1 MIWIWREVL
10 SRMITDAQFL
20 EQDAQM
26 LDIFKDEAR
35 DESSK
40 SSQVD
45 QISLS
50 ELELEDL
57 RRIERIVERA
67 KFTLV
72 VENSVSFLFKTLG
85 SGISELA
92 TATVGV
98 VKSAS
103 PKNAAKKITDDKE

>member
-1 MIWIWREVL
+1 
-10 SRMITDAQFL
+10 MITDAQFL

-26 LDIFKDEAR
+26 LDIFKEEVR
-35 DESSK
+35 GESST
-40 SSQVD
+40 SIQVD

-67 KFTLV
+67 RFTLV
-72 VENSVSFLFKTLG
+72 VEHSVSFLFKTLG
-85 SGISELA
+85 SGVSELA

-98 VKSAS
+98 VKSVS

>member
-1 MIWIWREVL
+1 
-10 SRMITDAQFL
+10 MITDSQFL

-26 LDIFKDEAR
+26 LDIFKEEAR
-35 DESSK
+35 VESST
-40 SSQVD
+40 SSQVN
-45 QISLS
+45 QVSLI
-50 ELELEDL
+50 ELEQENL

-72 VENSVSFLFKTLG
+72 VEHSVSFLFKTLG

-92 TATVGV
+92 TASVGV
-98 VKSAS
+98 VKSVS

>member
-1 MIWIWREVL
+1 
-10 SRMITDAQFL
+10 MITDAQFL

-26 LDIFKDEAR
+26 LDIFKEEAR
-35 DESSK
+35 GESTTSI
-40 SSQVD
+40 QVD
-45 QISLS
+45 QISLR

-72 VENSVSFLFKTLG
+72 MEHSLSFLFKTIG

-92 TATVGV
+92 TAAVGV
-98 VKSAS
+98 AKSAS
-103 PKNAAKKITDDKE
+103 PNSAANKQPIIKDDKTDCSNSR

>member
-1 MIWIWREVL
+1 
-10 SRMITDAQFL
+10 MITDAQFL

-26 LDIFKDEAR
+26 LDIFKEEVR
-35 DESSK
+35 GESST
-40 SSQVD
+40 SIQVD

-72 VENSVSFLFKTLG
+72 MEHSLSFLFKTIG

-92 TATVGV
+92 TAAVGV
-98 VKSAS
+98 AKSAS
-103 PKNAAKKITDDKE
+103 PNSAANKQPIIKDDKTDCSNSR